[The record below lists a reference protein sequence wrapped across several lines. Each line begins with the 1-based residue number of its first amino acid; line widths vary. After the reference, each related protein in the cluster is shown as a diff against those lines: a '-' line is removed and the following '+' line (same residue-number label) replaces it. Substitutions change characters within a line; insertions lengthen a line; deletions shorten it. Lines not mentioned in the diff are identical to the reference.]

1 VQRFILPLT
10 LLLGALS
17 CSAQISTELFGMA
30 ANAGVVATWH
40 PEPWPAVSHKGVRLW
55 DTDTVWRNLNPSNG
69 NYDFSTLDRW
79 LQAAY
84 EHDQDVVYTFGVVPQ
99 WASSH
104 PNDPICH
111 GGAGTCDPPKDV
123 NPDGSGTDLIWR
135 TFVNA
140 LVTHNKNSPTARIQY
155 WEMWNEPHNNF
166 YWNGTYAQLV
176 RMIGD
181 AYSIIKAADSNAV
194 VLSPTLGMGWS
205 YYLSWASGY
214 LAAGGYK
221 YVDTVSTHAY
231 LLAYGKYHP
240 PEAMPAELPA
250 YRQILAKFGLD
261 KKPVWDLEANW
272 GGGRLNDPDLQAAW
286 LSRYYIL
293 HVANSISR
301 FYWYS
306 YNGGSLGGLWTPDPH
321 DQTKPGTILKP
332 GIAYQQMYEW
342 LPGATMPNGC
352 QTSGTVWTCSL
363 TRSGGYQGLL
373 VWDTSQSCSKG
384 YCGTSQYAYQ
394 GNYVQYRDLN
404 GNTWQI
410 NGKTVGIGAKPILL
424 ENQ

>member
-1 VQRFILPLT
+1 MQRFVLPLT
-10 LLLGALS
+10 LLLGALP
-17 CSAQISTELFGMA
+17 CSPQLSTELFGMA

-40 PEPWPAVSHKGVRLW
+40 PEPWPAVSHRGVRLW
-55 DTDTVWRNLNPSNG
+55 DTTTVWRDLNPSDG
-69 NYDFSTLDRW
+69 TYDFSTLDRW
-79 LQAAY
+79 LQGAY
-84 EHDQDVVYTFGVVPQ
+84 EHDQDVVYTFGVVPP
-99 WASSH
+99 WASSD
-104 PNDPICH
+104 PTDPICDD
-111 GGAGTCDPPKDV
+111 GVGTCDPPKDV
-123 NPDGSGTDLIWR
+123 NPDGSGTDQMWKN
-135 TFVNA
+135 FVTA
-140 LVTHNKNSPTARIQY
+140 LVTHNKNSSTARIQY

-181 AYSIIKAADSNAV
+181 AYQIIKAADPNAV

-205 YYLSWASGY
+205 YYLNWASGY

-221 YVDTVSTHAY
+221 YVDIVSTHAY
-231 LLAYGKYHP
+231 LMAYGKYHP
-240 PEAMPAELPA
+240 PEVMPAELPA
-250 YRQILAKFGLD
+250 YRQMLAKFGLD
-261 KKPVWDLEANW
+261 KKPLWDLEANW

-301 FYWYS
+301 YYWYM
-306 YNGGSLGGLWTPDPH
+306 YNGGPLGGLWVPDPH

-332 GIAYQQMYEW
+332 GIAYQQMYDW

-363 TRSGGYQGLL
+363 ARSGGYEGLL
-373 VWDTSQSCSKG
+373 VWDTSQTCSHG
-384 YCGTSQYAYQ
+384 TCGTSQYAYQ
-394 GNYVQYRDLN
+394 GSYVQYRDLD
-404 GNTWQI
+404 GNTWKI